1 MADRWIA
8 LRPVGQQESV
18 KVSRRMWE
26 AARLTAGAEHLQFMF
41 ETGEISVPRSGSIDE
56 ELVDGSQMDAGA
68 LYGCKLQPTETIPDA
83 DENLVRL
90 SPLQLP
96 AIAWNSARRRCRL
109 IAASAIM
116 CPPANS
122 F

>member
-1 MADRWIA
+1 
-8 LRPVGQQESV
+8 
-18 KVSRRMWE
+18 MWE

-56 ELVDGSQMDAGA
+56 ELDDGSQMDAGA
-68 LYGCKLQPTETIPDA
+68 LYGCKLQPTETIPMPTKTSSGF
-83 DENLVRL
+83 

-96 AIAWNSARRRCRL
+96 ASAWHSRANAQTAL
-109 IAASAIM
+109 GSAIM